1 MVPPQIDGKCKR
13 SNDCFTQFRGQF
25 IVGHVNQLGIHD
37 LLDFT
42 NLHLIREL
50 TYFLQINTNSFADSL
65 RGTKK
70 ESVHA

>member
-13 SNDCFTQFRGQF
+13 CNDCFTQFRGQF

-42 NLHLIREL
+42 NSSLIRF
-50 TYFLQINTNSFADSL
+50 YP
-65 RGTKK
+65 
-70 ESVHA
+70 V